1 MNEVLRKL
9 RDPGWTPGR
18 KDVRPLLDALGPAT
32 DDVAEAIV
40 RVLEWVAAASAV
52 EAATATAEGKTRH
65 RFVAL
70 LGRVAK
76 REPSAIPALIREL
89 ASDDPQSRKSAARA
103 LGKLQNA
110 HIEDALLAALAKETR
125 PEVKRA
131 IVEALGRVGGEK
143 SKGALLEAAADEE
156 PLTKTMRARARLML
170 ERTLDRGASDVD
182 RLVVPDQA
190 TVVLRCREGLE
201 DLLRTELGER
211 AFSPYSGAVRAPL
224 RRGAD
229 ELAASRLWTSVTIPI
244 AEGTYEGDVAEAIAS
259 RIRAA
264 KDDLLPWT
272 GGRFRFRLGFRD
284 AGHRRAVVFRVA
296 ELLGGEAW
304 LRNDPKE
311 SPWEIEVVD
320 APPKL
325 SLVAVAKKLDDT
337 RFAYRVA
344 DVPAASHPTIAA
356 ALAMVSAAEPNDVVW
371 DPFVGSGLEL
381 GERARFGSYRA
392 LHGTDLEEGALAAAR
407 KNLESAGV
415 QRFTLEKKDAR
426 KWIPAEPPTLILTN
440 PPMGRRVQGTS
451 TLDELLAGF
460 LAHAVQVLAPGG
472 RLVWLTPRP
481 KATDAVLKAFRM
493 KRVFRQ
499 LVDMGGFTA
508 ELQRW
513 EKPKAAR

>member
-1 MNEVLRKL
+1 MSDVLRKL

-18 KDVRPLLDALGPAT
+18 KDVKPLLEALRETNDDDA
-32 DDVAEAIV
+32 DAIV
-40 RVLEWVAAASAV
+40 RALEGVAPAAAVLGALG
-52 EAATATAEGKTRH
+52 AGKTRH

-70 LGRVAK
+70 LGRIAK
-76 REPSAIPALIREL
+76 RDPSAVPPLAAEL

-110 HIEDALLAALAKETR
+110 QIEDPLLEALARESR

-143 SKGALLEAAADEE
+143 SRAALAALGGDEE
-156 PLTKTMRARARLML
+156 ALTKTMRARARLML
-170 ERTLDRGASDVD
+170 ERTLDRGAGDVD
-182 RLVVPDQA
+182 RIVVPHQA

-211 AFSPYSGAVRAPL
+211 AFSPGAGMVRAPL

-229 ELAASRLWTSVTIPI
+229 ELQASRLWTSVTIPI

-259 RIRAA
+259 RIRDA
-264 KDDLLPWT
+264 KDVLLPWT

-296 ELLGGEAW
+296 ELLADEAW

-325 SLVAVAKKLDDT
+325 SLVAVAKKLDDA

-356 ALAMVSAAEPNDVVW
+356 ALALVSAAEPNDVVW

-381 GERARFGSYRA
+381 VERARFGSYRA
-392 LHGTDLEEGALAAAR
+392 LHGADLEEGALAAAR

-415 QRFTLEKKDAR
+415 ARFSLEKKDAR
-426 KWIPAEPPTLILTN
+426 KWVPPEPPTLVLTN

-451 TLDELLAGF
+451 SLDELLGGF

-472 RLVWLTPRP
+472 RLVWLTPRA
-481 KATDAVLKAFRM
+481 KVTDAVLKSFRM